1 MRSYD
6 AFAVQKLKVP
16 GIVLMENAGRGVVD
30 AILESYGEIA
40 GRSVLII
47 CGKGNNGGDGF
58 VIARHLFN
66 KGGIVTVGLTANEKE
81 LKGDARANYLIL
93 KAISSRRT
101 KARGLILMRASTN
114 ADLNKLPDTDYI
126 IDALFGTGFSGEVK
140 GFHKKLIGWMNA
152 SKAIRV
158 SVDIPSGM
166 NADAGS
172 AKGIAVKADLTV
184 TMGYSKVGFVLPGA
198 KSYLGKLKIVSLG
211 TPTILPDSIGAKVF
225 EISGTDVARIL
236 PKRKI
241 DAHKYSFKKVFVLA
255 GSRGYIGAAA
265 MTAEGVLRAGGAMVM
280 LGTPVSVYP
289 ILAKKLSEVM
299 VTPLPETS
307 TGSVSLSAWKDLE
320 RHLEWADIVVLGP
333 GLSRE
338 PETIQVI
345 QRIVSESRKYLLVD
359 ADGLNALSEKISILK
374 KNKNPNIILTPHSG
388 ELSRLINVNAKQIDA
403 NRLEIAQDTAKKFNV
418 TLVLKGVPTI
428 TANAEGFAYVNSTG
442 NPGMATGGSGD
453 VLSGIIAGLWSQ
465 GMETCEAAYAGVY
478 LHGLSGD
485 LGRDVLGE
493 KSLLAG
499 DLLKYLPQAF
509 VSLESRRI

>member
-1 MRSYD
+1 
-6 AFAVQKLKVP
+6 
-16 GIVLMENAGRGVVD
+16 
-30 AILESYGEIA
+30 
-40 GRSVLII
+40 
-47 CGKGNNGGDGF
+47 
-58 VIARHLFN
+58 
-66 KGGIVTVGLTANEKE
+66 
-81 LKGDARANYLIL
+81 
-93 KAISSRRT
+93 
-101 KARGLILMRASTN
+101 
-114 ADLNKLPDTDYI
+114 
-126 IDALFGTGFSGEVK
+126 
-140 GFHKKLIGWMNA
+140 
-152 SKAIRV
+152 
-158 SVDIPSGM
+158 
-166 NADAGS
+166 
-172 AKGIAVKADLTV
+172 
-184 TMGYSKVGFVLPGA
+184 
-198 KSYLGKLKIVSLG
+198 
-211 TPTILPDSIGAKVF
+211 LPDSIGAKVF